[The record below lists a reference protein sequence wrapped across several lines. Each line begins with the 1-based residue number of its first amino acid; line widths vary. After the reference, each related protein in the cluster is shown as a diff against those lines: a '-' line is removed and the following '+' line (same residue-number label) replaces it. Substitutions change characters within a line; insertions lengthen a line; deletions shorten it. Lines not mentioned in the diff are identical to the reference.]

1 MSKGLLVVVFCLSG
15 CAAMH
20 HVTGDAMFAPEVKD
34 TRVRGPVVPEP
45 EPSEPTFEAELQ
57 EAKKGGAD
65 DDLPPL
71 PQPKK
76 KSSKVVASSA
86 AKK

>member
-20 HVTGDAMFAPEVKD
+20 HVTGDPMFAPEVKD

-45 EPSEPTFEAELQ
+45 EPSEPTFEAELEQ
-57 EAKKGGAD
+57 AKPGGD

-76 KSSKVVASSA
+76 KSAKVAAAA